1 MTIRQTILC
10 AIALSAVACDRG
22 KPPESALQDAVT
34 AVGAPALQMKRDMSA
49 QRAPR
54 GFASATA
61 VMSPAVAS
69 DDANPPVVASQ
80 PKAATPAMMIRT
92 GYATLEVSKLD
103 PAIAQV
109 RALANKVG
117 GYITNT
123 STTGGRD
130 QVRGAMLEIRIPSP
144 SYDEAVAALTAI
156 GRVEVAQTNAQDVGE
171 EFVDMTARIENARK
185 LETRLIELLAART
198 GRLQDVLAVERELA
212 RVRTEID
219 QMEGRLRFLK
229 NRVALSTLTV
239 NLHEPQ
245 PLIGNTPGE
254 NPISAAVRQ
263 AWRNFVGFFASM
275 IASLGVVIPLA
286 ALGLLA
292 WSWFRRW
299 RKRR

>member
-1 MTIRQTILC
+1 
-10 AIALSAVACDRG
+10 
-22 KPPESALQDAVT
+22 
-34 AVGAPALQMKRDMSA
+34 
-49 QRAPR
+49 
-54 GFASATA
+54 
-61 VMSPAVAS
+61 
-69 DDANPPVVASQ
+69 
-80 PKAATPAMMIRT
+80 MMIRT

-292 WSWFRRW
+292 WFWFRLW